1 VRDPRGNQCQCR
13 APGPKGCGGE
23 YNGNR
28 CYPVEEAD
36 GTWRCGARKKSG
48 HHKLVGTGLLQG
60 CAPCDRVVR
69 PEFYEELKRWEA
81 AKEAN
86 WAEHVADSAPPPGK
100 ATAEK
105 ADDDNSAWPDK
116 WTPGAACAAQ
126 VGKATAEKADD
137 SYSAWPDEGAACAAQ
152 TSPSW
157 WGGGTDRRS
166 DARIEELEDFAA
178 EAMNRIVILEKRIE
192 QLETANAA
200 RLLAKGK
207 HSGDGKGKGDDKGKH
222 SQGDDKGKHSSNGKG
237 KQGDDNG
244 KGKASTAIEPEVVE
258 PKGKSSNGKGK
269 QGDDNGKG
277 KASTAIEPEAAG
289 TDDTPAWQ

>member
-1 VRDPRGNQCQCR
+1 
-13 APGPKGCGGE
+13 
-23 YNGNR
+23 
-28 CYPVEEAD
+28 
-36 GTWRCGARKKSG
+36 
-48 HHKLVGTGLLQG
+48 
-60 CAPCDRVVR
+60 VVR

-277 KASTAIEPEAAG
+277 KAITAIEPEAAG